1 MKLRPT
7 AIYVHD
13 DLKPARIPDGFM
25 LVQDT
30 REQKPLF
37 AEAPEGLDVITDTLP
52 YGDYS
57 IRGFEERF
65 CVERK
70 QMSDFYSYI
79 GKERTR
85 TTRKMEQFR
94 EIVGSGGWAG
104 LVVEA
109 SEADLL
115 TGFIMSR
122 VSPETARQ
130 ALVSFEVRYGVH
142 VYYSRSR
149 RDIRRWVLDRSIKFY
164 RIQREVT
171 TYGTKRA

>member
-1 MKLRPT
+1 MKLKPSP
-7 AIYVHD
+7 IDLHD
-13 DLKPARIPDGFM
+13 DLKPARMPDGLV

-37 AEAPEGLDVITDTLP
+37 RGPVEGLEVVTCTLP

-57 IRGFEERF
+57 IRGFEDRF
-65 CVERK
+65 CIERK

-79 GKERTR
+79 GKERHR

-94 EIVGSGGWAG
+94 DMATNGGWVG

-109 SEADLL
+109 TEADLL
-115 TGFIMSR
+115 TGYIMSR

-130 ALVSFEVRYGVH
+130 ALISFEVRYGIH

-149 RDIRRWVLDRSIKFY
+149 RDIRRWVLDRAIKFY

-171 TYGTKRA
+171 H